1 MPWPPQP
8 DGPGT
13 PWPGRCRNHGPEQER
28 RCPDTSAARS
38 AGAAPPGAA
47 RFPALPSGS
56 PPRSASAFPTGS
68 GSDQRPIPASTGST
82 TSGGCRR
89 SSRHRESTP
98 GLPAAAD
105 AGPPS
110 PRSARHPA
118 SPRSGPAWLLPR
130 PTRSPDPGTR
140 GKVPITGKLPSFD
153 DVMAAVTYPETVDLA
168 RVLAMPRWRS
178 PAGRPP
184 GTFSSSSERSVPA
197 PESTTRE
204 WTAATTRCSAGS
216 RSTVKPPPEGHGESQ
231 GPGSVDLPQ
240 L

>member
-1 MPWPPQP
+1 MFPFGCRLLAPALQAAPAGSPVPRRDHRLLRLPARRRQRAASRRSPGRTWPAAASTGQSTSMPWPPQP

-13 PWPGRCRNHGPEQER
+13 PWPGRCRNDDPEQEG

-47 RFPALPSGS
+47 HFPTLPSGS

-68 GSDQRPIPASTGST
+68 GSDQRPIPASAGST
-82 TSGGCRR
+82 TSGDCRR

-118 SPRSGPAWLLPR
+118 SPRSGP
-130 PTRSPDPGTR
+130 GT
-140 GKVPITGKLPSFD
+140 
-153 DVMAAVTYPETVDLA
+153 A
-168 RVLAMPRWRS
+168 
-178 PAGRPP
+178 
-184 GTFSSSSERSVPA
+184 
-197 PESTTRE
+197 ST
-204 WTAATTRCSAGS
+204 ATDAF
-216 RSTVKPPPEGHGESQ
+216 P
-231 GPGSVDLPQ
+231 
-240 L
+240 